1 MIMAGRPK
9 KINPNGNTKAVSIII
24 AQETYDALKTE
35 AANRGISLGDIMRE
49 RLDAGIKVAG

>member
-1 MIMAGRPK
+1 MAGRPK